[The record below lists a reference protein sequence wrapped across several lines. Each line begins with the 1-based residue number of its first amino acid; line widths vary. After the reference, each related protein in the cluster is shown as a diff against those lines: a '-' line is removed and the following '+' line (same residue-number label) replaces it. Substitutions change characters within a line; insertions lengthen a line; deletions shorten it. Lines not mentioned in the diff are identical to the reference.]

1 LPGRRTRR
9 LRKLTLFRDALHWWS
24 RLRLLLLNNW
34 LLLDHG
40 LLEGLLHDRLHD
52 RRADRLS
59 GEHQGL
65 LHDRLGNHGLGSNSR
80 LMADDRLLGHHG
92 LMRVGL

>member
-1 LPGRRTRR
+1 LSRRRTGR
-9 LRKLTLFRDALHWWS
+9 LRKLTLFRDALNWRS
-24 RLRLLLLNNW
+24 RLRLLLLNNG

-40 LLEGLLHDRLHD
+40 LLKGLLHDGLHD

-59 GEHQGL
+59 REHQGL
-65 LHDRLGNHGLGSNSR
+65 LHDRLGNHGLRSNNR